1 MRKEEFLAEV
11 KERLAGLPAQ
21 ELEKS
26 LEYYREMIE
35 DRIEDGMEEEEAVA
49 EMGSVEEAA
58 EEILRGTPLP
68 KLVKTKMK
76 LSRTLRSWE
85 IVLLI
90 AGAPIWLPLLV
101 CVVLIFLACYAVLGV
116 MMFVMHAVNLAL
128 AAAGAGGIV
137 LAVLQF
143 SAGRH
148 LAGGFYL
155 GSGLFC
161 AGTAVLM
168 FFGAKHLDRILIY
181 TGKRFGLWIK
191 RQFLKR
197 LEERSE
203 RVLKEVKSI

>member
-76 LSRTLRSWE
+76 LSRTLRIWE

-90 AGAPIWLPLLV
+90 AGAPVWLPLLV
-101 CVVLIFLACYAVLGV
+101 CVVVMFLTCYVVLGT
-116 MMFVMHAVNLAL
+116 MIFVMHAVNFSL
-128 AAAGAGGIV
+128 AAAGVGGIA
-137 LAVLQF
+137 LGVLQF
-143 SAGRH
+143 ILRH
-148 LAGGFYL
+148 GLGGGFFL
-155 GSGLFC
+155 GAGLFC
-161 AGTAVLM
+161 AGASVLM
-168 FFGAKHLDRILIY
+168 FFGVNHLDRVLVG
-181 TGKRFGLWIK
+181 TTKRFGLWVK
-191 RQFLKR
+191 RQFLSRIEK
-197 LEERSE
+197 RSE
-203 RVLKEVKSI
+203 GVAGEAGSI